1 MTYNTTNLTDTDIRE
16 HYDRID
22 PVVEALAE
30 LDSGAV
36 TLGND
41 DFSGWYVKRDCR
53 NQQAVAEGYDRQAR
67 PATLTADWDTIKDRI
82 DRVLYA
88 ITSYKPKRALMDWE
102 PCTWD
107 SEIEETVYQTSSPMP
122 EYRDIE
128 GVAMWGDI
136 DLVDDLKPQRGDLD
150 AETQTLVEE
159 TLAAYAEAYATLYGS
174 RDAIF
179 ALDSVG
185 GSYIMGPPAATR
197 PIAEHFADDP
207 DARQRVFEEL
217 VNNRANDW
225 LEGVQAFVEATV
237 EGAEDVID
245 PDWCNNRNRAYKA
258 PLSIHGDHD
267 AVVTPFDPFD
277 PTYEMTSIDAVDDE
291 LIEECVAWAER
302 LTSLDYED
310 LAGNLIE
317 NLWPEYTREHGDWRT
332 ALDEWVEDQRL
343 AESGPDED
351 EQRDD
356 SEVSTSSDHRIT
368 PSIDEVYAAIDDL
381 DVEDVAEDT
390 IVSSWT
396 ENVSGASDN
405 SGSGKKAFLPT
416 WGPSLGDGTGNA
428 NYINTEKGAWVD
440 TANTEHGTV
449 VEMALISE
457 ENWSR
462 GKIAKGEDWARGLAY
477 LREMGYD
484 IPIWTPDAS
493 VSGYD
498 EMPYWALKQAAFAL
512 GVCTEDDL
520 IDDEDAGYKRF
531 DAETYNAA
539 LDAVEDAGLEH
550 GRDKVGRSS
559 AGSTPSAGSSK
570 GSALFDLSIEEALAA
585 THPDAEVGDEID
597 LLPDEEHIGKVE
609 VREDHDG
616 LELYD
621 ASISGGYSY
630 IALSWFAVLS
640 GERSAAHPSGQF
652 SDREL
657 WGAWL
662 EAKQQG
668 ALPFD
673 DPVPLRARLHVAREH
688 DLAPARFIEAAE
700 DDPSALPPA
709 VYNNILETIE
719 EEYGVNPGLDDMEVD
734 RKAEQRAEFLAGGG
748 EEAADAG
755 KDREIKRMLATLD
768 EASK

>member
-1 MTYNTTNLTDTDIRE
+1 MTDDTTDLTETDIRE

-30 LDSGAV
+30 LDGAV

-41 DFSGWYVKRDCR
+41 DRRGWYVKRDCR
-53 NQQAVAEGYDRQAR
+53 NQQAVADGFDRQAR
-67 PATLTADWDTIKDRI
+67 PATLAADWDTIKGRI

-102 PCTWD
+102 PCTWNT
-107 SEIEETVYQTSSPMP
+107 ETEDTDWQTEKPMP
-122 EYRDIE
+122 KYRDME

-150 AETQTLVEE
+150 AETQAVVEQ
-159 TLAAYAEAYATLYGS
+159 TLATYAEAYAILYGS

-185 GSYIMGPPAATR
+185 GSYIMGPPDATR
-197 PIAEHFADDP
+197 PIAEHFSNDA

-217 VNNRANDW
+217 VKNRANDW
-225 LEGVQAFVEATV
+225 LEGAQVFVEATV
-237 EGAEDVID
+237 DGAEDVID

-277 PTYEMTSIDAVDDE
+277 PTYEMTPVDAVDDD
-291 LIEECVAWAER
+291 LIEECVEWAED
-302 LTSLDYED
+302 LTETSYEN
-310 LAGNLIE
+310 LTENLIE

-332 ALDEWVEDQRL
+332 ALEEWVEDERL
-343 AESGPDED
+343 EEAGPDRD
-351 EQRDD
+351 EQNDE
-356 SEVSTSSDHRIT
+356 SEVSTSTDHRIT
-368 PSIDEVYAAIDDL
+368 PSIDDVYAGIDGL
-381 DVEDVAEDT
+381 DVERVAEDT
-390 IVSSWT
+390 IVAKWT

-416 WGPSLGDGTGNA
+416 WGPSLGGGSGNA
-428 NYINTEKGAWVD
+428 NYINMEKGAWVD

-462 GKIAKGEDWARGLAY
+462 GEIAKGEDWARGLAY

-493 VSGYD
+493 VSDHD

-520 IDDEDAGYKRF
+520 IDDEEAGYKRF
-531 DAETYNAA
+531 DAETYNTT
-539 LDAVEDAGLEH
+539 LDAVDDAGLEH
-550 GRDKVGRSS
+550 GREKVDRNSRSS
-559 AGSTPSAGSSK
+559 SGTSNGST
-570 GSALFDLSIEEALAA
+570 LFDLSTKEALASS
-585 THPDAEVGDEID
+585 HPDVEVGDEID
-597 LLPDEEHIGKVE
+597 LLPEEEHIGAVQ
-609 VREDHDG
+609 VREGHDG

-630 IALSWFAVLS
+630 IPLSWFAVLS
-640 GERSAAHPSGQF
+640 GERSAAHPSGRF
-652 SDREL
+652 SNREL
-657 WGAWL
+657 WGAWR
-662 EAKQQG
+662 EAKEQG
-668 ALPFD
+668 ALPID

-688 DLAPARFIEAAE
+688 DLAPGRFIEAAE

-709 VYNNILETIE
+709 VYNNILEKIE
-719 EEYGVNPGLDDMEVD
+719 DEYGLNPGLDDMEVD

-748 EEAADAG
+748 EDGAEAD

-768 EASK
+768 EVSE